1 MALPPSKHQHCTDEA
16 QKAETV
22 LSAVS
27 YIYIY
32 RYIYTHIHT
41 YIRTWVTMLVQELR
55 TIVPHYLVHEMKNN
69 TLFLDCRDAHSPDYM
84 IFMHNLGCVAQ
95 N

>member
-16 QKAETV
+16 HKAETV

-32 RYIYTHIHT
+32 IYILKSTQHLTSMTRALSY
-41 YIRTWVTMLVQELR
+41 
-55 TIVPHYLVHEMKNN
+55 
-69 TLFLDCRDAHSPDYM
+69 
-84 IFMHNLGCVAQ
+84 
-95 N
+95 

>member
-1 MALPPSKHQHCTDEA
+1 MCEITWGDFIALPPSKHQHCTDEA

-32 RYIYTHIHT
+32 IYIYIFTYFQKRAIENI
-41 YIRTWVTMLVQELR
+41 YIRC
-55 TIVPHYLVHEMKNN
+55 IYLFFSHQKGVDRIN
-69 TLFLDCRDAHSPDYM
+69 
-84 IFMHNLGCVAQ
+84 
-95 N
+95 